1 MKKLFLSCIQ
11 LLMSALLITGS
22 ASAQRT
28 ISASVT
34 TGQPGN
40 SESSLT
46 TSVNE
51 TAKAGA
57 DIKDIHVRAV
67 KNFNRQYKDARDV
80 KWLNADK
87 TIMASFEKD
96 GIHNRVIYYKNGRWL
111 HTILS
116 YDPSRLPEPVREI
129 IKSNFRNYD
138 ITWVTEV
145 QERNNVFHFVNIEN
159 EKSFKQIAVC
169 DDRFSIYKNFRKVR

>member
-34 TGQPGN
+34 TGQPVE
-40 SESSLT
+40 SE
-46 TSVNE
+46 TSATKNINE

-67 KNFNRQYKDARDV
+67 KNFNRQYKDVRDV
-80 KWLNADK
+80 KWSNADK
-87 TIMASFEKD
+87 TIMATFEKD
-96 GIHNRVIYYKNGRWL
+96 GVQNRVIYYKNGRWL

-116 YDPSRLPEPVREI
+116 YEPSRLPEPVREI
-129 IKSNFRNYD
+129 IRSNFRNYD
-138 ITWVTEV
+138 ITWVTEI
-145 QERNNVFHFVNIEN
+145 QERDKVFHFVNIEN
-159 EKSFKQIAVC
+159 AKSFKQIAVC
-169 DDRFSIYKNFRKVR
+169 DDRFRIYKDLKKIR